1 MGCLTSAVG
10 VALAIWL
17 PDSPLTAR
25 FLSAEDR
32 QIALERIRGNQE
44 STGMQDFKMYQVKE
58 AFLDPNVS
66 TLTIF
71 KSRRFESNGVIGV
84 DLAIF
89 SIRCCAEYSECQ

>member
-44 STGMQDFKMYQVKE
+44 STGIQDFKIYQVKE

-66 TLTIF
+66 TLTSF
-71 KSRRFESNGVIGV
+71 QSKCSEFDSVIRV